1 MPIREPEPR
10 FLEPLL
16 GIVFDLDGT
25 LVISRHDF
33 HQMRREVIQI
43 SQRYGVN
50 PQHLSVEMPMHRILE
65 LSREEIRN
73 SGAADTLL
81 LRYEAEF
88 HKRVDDIEMQ
98 ALERTVA
105 RPGAE
110 ALVKGLAARDFRIGL
125 LTRSSEAFARAA
137 LVRTGLAQ
145 YFPFLRSRS
154 SPGPAK
160 PSPEALWHLLKEMK
174 VPPGRALFVG
184 DHLIDA
190 ECATSAR
197 VRFYAVLPDPG
208 ESSAGTMSVD
218 RFLAAGAEAV
228 APDLFELGR
237 QLQVAIPPTD
247 PHRAAMPAPAR
258 RLPGS

>member
-33 HQMRREVIQI
+33 YQMRREVIRL
-43 SQRYGVN
+43 SERYGVN
-50 PQHLSVEMPMHRILE
+50 PQHLSTEMPMHRILE
-65 LSREEIRN
+65 LSREEIRT

-88 HKRVDDIEMQ
+88 HKRVDEIEMQ
-98 ALERTVA
+98 ALDRTIQ
-105 RPGAE
+105 RPGAQE
-110 ALVKGLAARDFRIGL
+110 LMKGLAGRDFRIGL

-137 LVRTGLAQ
+137 LVRTGLAD

-174 VPPGRALFVG
+174 VPPGRALYVG

-197 VRFYAVLPDPG
+197 VRFYAVLPDPS
-208 ESSAGTMSVD
+208 ETTAGTMTVD

-228 APDLFELGR
+228 AKDLFELGR
-237 QLQVAIPPTD
+237 HLQVAVPPTD
-247 PHRAAMPAPAR
+247 PHRTSVRSPPPH
-258 RLPGS
+258 LPGT